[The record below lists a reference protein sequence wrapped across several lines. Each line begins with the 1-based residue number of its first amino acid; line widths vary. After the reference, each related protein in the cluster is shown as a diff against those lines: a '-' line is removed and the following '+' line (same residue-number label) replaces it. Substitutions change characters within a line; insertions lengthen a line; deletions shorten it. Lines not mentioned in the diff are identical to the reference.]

1 MLVSSTL
8 FSVRLE
14 MVRIWLLSSKL
25 ILRVALD
32 LVLQIWQTHRK
43 YVNLNIIVIITLIKK
58 T

>member
-32 LVLQIWQTHRK
+32 LVLQIW
-43 YVNLNIIVIITLIKK
+43 
-58 T
+58 